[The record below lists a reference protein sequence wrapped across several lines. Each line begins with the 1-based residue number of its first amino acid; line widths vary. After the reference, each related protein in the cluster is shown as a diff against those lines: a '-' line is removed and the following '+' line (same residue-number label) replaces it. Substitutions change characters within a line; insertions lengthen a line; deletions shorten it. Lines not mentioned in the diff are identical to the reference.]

1 MQMYENMG
9 KNLLVSIL
17 DIFNKNPYSRIS
29 EQQMQLMRREIAQN
43 LAKMERFRKE
53 EPKLF
58 LKTKKVSEII

>member
-1 MQMYENMG
+1 MYENMG